1 MSQPLRQVLPRH
13 RRAFGHG
20 AMTAALAIVPV
31 HSARA
36 RTPLQ
41 GDAVAPGGPG
51 PRAAGGIHAVPGEL
65 PWMVRLSTG
74 CGADDGTSQQ
84 RLTAEPWVDS
94 TGDTLNSIR
103 PARQGLLAGVP
114 AYRLGFHIF

>member
-20 AMTAALAIVPV
+20 AMTAALVIVPV

-36 RTPLQ
+36 RTRLP
-41 GDAVAPGGPG
+41 GDAVAPSESG
-51 PRAAGGIHAVPGEL
+51 PRVAGGIHTVPGEL

-74 CGADDGTSQQ
+74 CDATTGTAQQ
-84 RLTAEPWVDS
+84 SLTAGPWVDS
-94 TGDTLNSIR
+94 AGITPSR
-103 PARQGLLAGVP
+103 PASLSAVP
-114 AYRLGFHIF
+114 AYRRGSYTF